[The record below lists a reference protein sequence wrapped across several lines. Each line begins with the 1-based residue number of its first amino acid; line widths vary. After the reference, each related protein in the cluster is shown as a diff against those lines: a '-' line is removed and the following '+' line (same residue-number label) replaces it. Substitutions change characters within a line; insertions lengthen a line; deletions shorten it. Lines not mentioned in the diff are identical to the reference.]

1 MGIKIRKTTVNIS
14 GMHCASCAANVEK
27 KLRSLPGVIDARVNF
42 AAEQALVSWN
52 PDSLDPSQIDQ
63 AIVQAGYK
71 PLPAA
76 AQPFSDPAERQR
88 EISVRFLLARLIIC
102 VFFSLPLV
110 YISMSEAFG
119 SRTAPF
125 IQSNS
130 SLIQFILAT
139 LIIICGFNF
148 FSSGILTLIR
158 NRRANMDTLICIGVG
173 SAYIYSIFA
182 SLGLLIPAGADH
194 SPHLYYETSGLIVT
208 FILLGKYL
216 EAAARGRTSSA
227 LYKLVN
233 LAPKMSYVLRDG
245 KEILIPSDRIVIG
258 DMIIVKPGG
267 SIGADGIVVEGYSS
281 VDESMVTGES
291 IPVEKSPGKQVI
303 TGTLNKTGSFTFE
316 AIKVGGQT
324 LLAQIIK
331 LVQESQGSK
340 APIQHLAD
348 VIAGYFVP
356 FVIIAAAFSMI
367 AWMLA
372 GQSFSF
378 ALAVFISVLVIAC
391 PCSLGLATPAA
402 VMVATGI
409 AAQRGILIK
418 HAEGLQ
424 RAAGIDTVVFDKTGT
439 LTKGAPRVTNIIGYN
454 KSEQEVVCLAAS
466 VEKKSEHPLAEA
478 IVKHAEETGCVLKQ
492 VRDFVSHPGRGVS
505 ANIEGEKIVL
515 GNRRLL
521 EQKNIQIPPKIL
533 EDSGKFEAEG
543 KTVMFAAGSARI
555 YGILAVGDTIKD
567 YAQDA
572 VSLLKNMGKRVVMI
586 TGDNQRAAK
595 YISRLL
601 SVDDVLAEVLPQDK
615 ESEVK
620 NLQGRG
626 RKIAMVGDGI
636 NDAPALAQADV
647 GIAIGSG
654 TDIAIESADVV
665 LVRSDPRDV
674 ATVIDLSRYALKK
687 IRQNLFWAFFYNI
700 IGIPI
705 AAGALYPFTGFL
717 LNPMVAAAAMAFSSV
732 SVVTNALMMARYK
745 SPELKRFSR

>member
-1 MGIKIRKTTVNIS
+1 
-14 GMHCASCAANVEK
+14 
-27 KLRSLPGVIDARVNF
+27 
-42 AAEQALVSWN
+42 
-52 PDSLDPSQIDQ
+52 
-63 AIVQAGYK
+63 
-71 PLPAA
+71 
-76 AQPFSDPAERQR
+76 
-88 EISVRFLLARLIIC
+88 
-102 VFFSLPLV
+102 
-110 YISMSEAFG
+110 
-119 SRTAPF
+119 
-125 IQSNS
+125 
-130 SLIQFILAT
+130 
-139 LIIICGFNF
+139 
-148 FSSGILTLIR
+148 
-158 NRRANMDTLICIGVG
+158 
-173 SAYIYSIFA
+173 
-182 SLGLLIPAGADH
+182 
-194 SPHLYYETSGLIVT
+194 IVT

-216 EAAARGRTSSA
+216 EAAARGRTSGA

-258 DMIIVKPGG
+258 DMVIVKPGG